1 MSVTSTPLQTP
12 TFLPPPTLLC
22 LPDVRPPL
30 PASEKGKRRGDGW
43 SLGTLGPHDPH
54 SPSSFLPPRC
64 GNSFIFPTVPGAQST
79 WREPAGAPE
88 GQAQCSCFFC
98 PSLLLPSPALP
109 LTGPRA
115 VPSFWNSPPRARFS
129 HGYMSF
135 LLVIFPICPQIPAL
149 EALFPA
155 VSPSSVPTPQET
167 PAWPPTWGAPHHVIP
182 LLLRRQWGACHLFWG
197 ASVALRAPKVP

>member
-115 VPSFWNSPPRARFS
+115 VPPSGTVLQGRASPMVTCPSSWSSSLSARRS
-129 HGYMSF
+129 QLWKLCF
-135 LLVIFPICPQIPAL
+135 LLSAPPLCPHPRKPQHGPRL
-149 EALFPA
+149 GGLPTMS
-155 VSPSSVPTPQET
+155 SPS
-167 PAWPPTWGAPHHVIP
+167 
-182 LLLRRQWGACHLFWG
+182 C
-197 ASVALRAPKVP
+197 